1 MHLSIG
7 ILLVEV
13 GRMLT
18 SFAFMQSSGVAL
30 SLATASRIVLRTV
43 SLFRFYLPTPDHH
56 FAGPL
61 HQRH

>member
-30 SLATASRIVLRTV
+30 SLAIASRSRLTSRLI
-43 SLFRFYLPTPDHH
+43 LPFLLTSDHP
-56 FAGPL
+56 FAGVL
-61 HQRH
+61 HPRH